1 MEKALLLYSGGLDTS
16 VMVRW
21 IKEKMNMDVV
31 TLTLDIGNSDLEE
44 IKEKALK
51 LGAIDAITLDVKKE
65 FADNYISR
73 EIHANGLYGEYPLS
87 TALARPLMAEKAV
100 SVANENDIKF
110 IAHGSTG
117 KGNDQVRF
125 EVSINALDNNI
136 KVIAPVR
143 EWNMTRADELEYAKM
158 NNIYVKSDGKYS
170 VDENIW
176 GRSIEGSSIEN
187 INEPVNDD
195 AFEWVTPPQYCGSGE
210 PVSIEFYKG
219 LPSSLNGKSMDL
231 LSIIKNLNIIAGRN
245 GIGIINMI
253 ESRLIGLKSHE
264 VYECPAASVIL
275 KAHKY
280 LENLILNKNEL
291 SVKNYIDNFWSNMVY
306 NGLWFDP
313 SMEHMNQFEKSSN
326 QYITGSVNLRLYKGN
341 MILEGIE
348 SPYSLYDYNTI
359 NYETGVFDQGS
370 SKGFI
375 DIYKNETVRSNR
387 VKKAL
392 TVIH

>member
-326 QYITGSVNLRLYKGN
+326 QYITGSVNLRLYRGN